1 LEALVRGRI
10 RHPHEFSAPWRI
22 EVDRDQPVPSL
33 ADTFG
38 NDRPIEIEIGHGHG
52 TFLLAVAEARP
63 LCNFLGVEWAKG
75 RHFYAAERVA
85 KRALPNVRLLRRDA
99 AELLEKQIPA
109 GTISAIHLYYPDPYW
124 KRKQFGRRL
133 VTASFVATV
142 ADVLAVGGRLL
153 LKSDVPD
160 RFDAML
166 ELFAAEPRFRPRP
179 WGEIAG
185 GEPDAVSNFEL
196 KAVEAGHPL
205 NRAAFERMV

>member
-1 LEALVRGRI
+1 MVRGRI

-22 EVDRDQPVPSL
+22 EVDREQSVPTL
-33 ADTFG
+33 ADVFG

-63 LCNFLGVEWAKG
+63 SVNFLGVEWAKG

-85 KRALPNVRLLRRDA
+85 KRELPNVRLLRRDA
-99 AELLEKQIPA
+99 AELLSKQIPA
-109 GTISAIHLYYPDPYW
+109 GSVSTIHLYYPDPYW

-133 VTASFVATV
+133 VTAPFVSSV

-160 RFDAML
+160 RFEAMSA
-166 ELFAAEPRFRPRP
+166 LFGSEPRFRSRE
-179 WGEIAG
+179 WDEIAG
-185 GEPDAVSNFEL
+185 DEPEAVSNFEL
-196 KAVEAGHPL
+196 KAVEAGHTL
-205 NRAAFERMV
+205 GRAAFERLA